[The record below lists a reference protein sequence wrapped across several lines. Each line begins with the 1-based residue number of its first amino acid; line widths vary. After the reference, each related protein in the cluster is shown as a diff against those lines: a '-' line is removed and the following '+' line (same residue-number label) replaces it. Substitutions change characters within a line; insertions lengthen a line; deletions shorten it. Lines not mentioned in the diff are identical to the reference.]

1 MPVVNRNEDLN
12 PSATVAVYCER
23 LNELDMMIPE
33 EPHFG
38 VIEIEIETEQMRE
51 LILKNAAIVREL
63 INGDEL
69 YPEVLTVLSRYFDIF
84 NEDCEG
90 SFWRMTGC
98 TLKPEGR
105 KFRTS
110 DGYILHEDGYTWSDG
125 DLTFDSGA
133 DGMPVEDGG
142 EPVEGSLLD

>member
-1 MPVVNRNEDLN
+1 MPVVNRSEDLN

-33 EPHFG
+33 EPFFG

-51 LILKNAAIVREL
+51 LILKNASIVREL

-69 YPEVLTVLSRYFDIF
+69 HPEVLVVLSRYFDIF

-105 KFRTS
+105 KFKTS
-110 DGYILHEDGYTWSDG
+110 DGYILHEDGDTWSDG
-125 DLTFDSGA
+125 DLTFESGA
-133 DGMPVEDGG
+133 DGMPVEDCG